1 MKTNAG
7 YVLVSLFGLIFYIN
21 TPLCICY
28 FFCQTELNIFLCSFS
43 HTLPLSNQPLCLL
56 PELVC
61 LPDRG
66 ICGST
71 MLLRIVSPFLG
82 HHRATGHSLIQG
94 SQQTPFIFLP
104 SCHLTLPYQPAPL
117 SPLFFSLPPSPKYHD
132 FTAAGQQRTK
142 HKQGMVFRMLLYRF

>member
-1 MKTNAG
+1 MAMT
-7 YVLVSLFGLIFYIN
+7 LSTFFGLNFCIN
-21 TPLCICY
+21 SPLCVSY
-28 FFCQTELNIFLCSFS
+28 FFCQSKFNIFLCSFS
-43 HTLPLSNQPLCLL
+43 HTLPLSNQPLRLL
-56 PELVC
+56 PQLVC

-82 HHRATGHSLIQG
+82 HHRTTRHSLIQG

-117 SPLFFSLPPSPKYHD
+117 SLPLVFQLAALPPKYHD